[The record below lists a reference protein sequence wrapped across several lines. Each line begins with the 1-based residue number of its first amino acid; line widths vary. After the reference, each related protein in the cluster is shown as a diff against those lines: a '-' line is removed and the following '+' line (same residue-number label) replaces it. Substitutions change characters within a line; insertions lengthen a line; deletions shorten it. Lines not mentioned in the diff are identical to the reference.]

1 MRKKDDTLRA
11 TLLNDARFLADTQGI
26 DAVNIRS
33 LAQRA
38 HVASGTVYNYFSNKE
53 EILLALTAECWAS
66 TLRELDT
73 TVYTG
78 SFCEQLEQIFLFL
91 RRRID
96 QSAGKL
102 MGSLGRGEPA
112 GQQCMASAQASLE
125 AALLTRL
132 EQDPAIRPTA
142 WADGFTKEEFAHF
155 LVLHMTLLLRNKA
168 PDIHFLIALVRRTI
182 Y

>member
-26 DAVNIRS
+26 SEVSIRS
-33 LAQRA
+33 LAKRA
-38 HVASGTVYNYFSNKE
+38 HVATGTVYNYFSNKE
-53 EILLALTAECWAS
+53 EILLALTAECWAA

-73 TVYTG
+73 TVNTG
-78 SFCEQLEQIFLFL
+78 SFCEQLEQIFTFL
-91 RRRID
+91 RHRID

-102 MGSLGRGEPA
+102 MGSLGRAEPV
-112 GQQCMASAQASLE
+112 GQKCMVSAQASLE
-125 AALLTRL
+125 AALLRRL
-132 EQDPAIRPTA
+132 GQDPDVRQDV
-142 WADGFTKEEFAHF
+142 WAPGFTKEEFARF
-155 LVLHMTLLLRNKA
+155 LVMHMTLLLRTKT